1 MGLPNVVSRD
11 EWLRER
17 KELLAKEKELTH
29 RRDELSAARRDLPM
43 VEVEKE
49 YVFQGPDGPVTLP
62 DLFDGRRQLVIGHFM
77 FRPDWEDGCPS
88 CSAGVDELAPGLV
101 EHLNVRDTS
110 LAYVSRAPIEKLE
123 RYRKKKGWTHMRW
136 YSSYGTDFNYDFKV
150 TVDESVAPPEYNYK
164 TKEEHEQA
172 GTGYYFDAEE
182 PIEQPGLSCFL
193 RVGDRVFH
201 TYSTFGRGAE
211 MLGGSYYW
219 LDLTALGRQE
229 EWEEPKGRTESAR
242 AATPDFAS

>member
-1 MGLPNVVSRD
+1 MSLPKVVTRD

-17 KELLAKEKELTH
+17 KALLAREKELT
-29 RRDELSAARRDLPM
+29 RARDALSADRRRLPM
-43 VEVEKE
+43 VEIEKD
-49 YVFQGPDGPVTLP
+49 YRFQGPDGEATLL
-62 DLFDGRRQLVIGHFM
+62 DLFEGRRQLMVGHFM
-77 FRPDWEDGCPS
+77 FNPSWEDGCPS
-88 CSAGVDELAPGLV
+88 CSAGVDELSKGLL
-101 EHLNVRDTS
+101 EHLETRDTT

-164 TKEEHEQA
+164 TKAEHEAA
-172 GTGYYFDAEE
+172 GTGYYFEGEE
-182 PIEQPGLSCFL
+182 PIEEPGLSCFL
-193 RVGDRVFH
+193 RVDDRVFH

-229 EWEEPKGRTESAR
+229 EWEEPKGRADSAR
-242 AATPDFAS
+242 SATPDFAS